1 MKNFFKFKQEIQEKR
16 FNDILKQFGRD
27 RDWIDWCKE
36 YKKEIE
42 TFVRGKG
49 RKSLD
54 QDAEDDLIDWA
65 VENDYMA
72 GPDDDRSLDRFYDKY
87 LLGK

>member
-1 MKNFFKFKQEIQEKR
+1 MRNFFEFKQEIQEKR
-16 FNDILKQFGRD
+16 FNDILKQFGND
-27 RDWIDWCKE
+27 RDWIDWCKQ

-65 VENDYMA
+65 VENDHMA